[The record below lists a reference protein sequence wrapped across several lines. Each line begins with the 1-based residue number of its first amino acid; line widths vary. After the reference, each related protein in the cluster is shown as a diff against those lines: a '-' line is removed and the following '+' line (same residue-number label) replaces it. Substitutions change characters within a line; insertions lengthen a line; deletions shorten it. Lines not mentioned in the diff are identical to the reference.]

1 MSSAA
6 TSRWKSAE
14 RGWAEILCKY
24 NLTAKRKSR
33 AGNFSQS
40 TDDVSIE
47 ELPWTANDTKYSIKG
62 WKQNR
67 LLSETEF
74 KYCPDKGDT
83 AILLTKGYKEKGQ
96 CATVDAEFMAML
108 LACWAEVGTKEE
120 LWSIYIGKSKSSVPL
135 IGEASDE
142 SKK

>member
-1 MSSAA
+1 MTKAA
-6 TSRWKSAE
+6 TSRWKNAE

-24 NLTAKRKSR
+24 KLNAKRKTR
-33 AGNFSQS
+33 AGNFSES

-67 LLSETEF
+67 LLDETRA
-74 KYCPDKGDT
+74 KYCPNKGDT
-83 AILLTKGYKEKGQ
+83 AILLTKGYKERGQ

-108 LACWAEVGTKEE
+108 LAYWAGVGTKEE
-120 LWSIYIGKSKSSVPL
+120 LWNIYIGKVKPPTKVALTGMVS
-135 IGEASDE
+135 G
-142 SKK
+142 